1 MSCKLKF
8 CGLRREEDIEY
19 ANETSPDYI
28 GFVFAKSKRQ
38 ISNDTAKILKKRL
51 KYGIISVGVFV
62 DSPLEEIVEYNDAA
76 DVFQLHGNENAQY
89 ISKLRTL
96 LPHKEIWKAVR
107 VRNADDIANAM
118 ALDADKFVFDAFSP
132 SAYGGTGLTLDF
144 DLITSTRQ
152 LIDRPFFIAGGIN
165 ADNIAETEARLEPFG
180 IDLSSGIETDG
191 YKDLQKMKAITSI
204 LKRR

>member
-38 ISNDTAKILKKRL
+38 ISNDTAKVLKKRL

-62 DSPLEEIVEYNDAA
+62 DSSLEEIVEYNDAA

-96 LPHKEIWKAVR
+96 LPHKEI
-107 VRNADDIANAM
+107 
-118 ALDADKFVFDAFSP
+118 
-132 SAYGGTGLTLDF
+132 
-144 DLITSTRQ
+144 
-152 LIDRPFFIAGGIN
+152 
-165 ADNIAETEARLEPFG
+165 
-180 IDLSSGIETDG
+180 
-191 YKDLQKMKAITSI
+191 
-204 LKRR
+204 